1 MRIVAVNGRV
11 SSGEMQEVRTATQI
25 NDLRVYEESGRFNV
39 HSGTCRS
46 IKPGSKDTGIGT
58 PPTSV

>member
-1 MRIVAVNGRV
+1 
-11 SSGEMQEVRTATQI
+11 MQEVRTATQI